1 MKSPIEIFV
10 GQKVKE
16 YREKRNWSL
25 RYLGDCLNVHHSFIN
40 RCEAPKEDVAFNLDH
55 INTLA
60 RIFECKISD
69 LLPVYPLDDK
79 NSF

>member
-10 GQKVKE
+10 GEKVKE
-16 YREKRNWSL
+16 YREQRKWSL
-25 RYLGDCLNVHHSFIN
+25 RYLGDCLNVHHSFID
-40 RCEAPKEDVAFNLDH
+40 RCEDRNEDVAFNLDH

-69 LLPVYPLDDK
+69 LLPTFPLEDK
-79 NSF
+79 IES

>member
-16 YREKRNWSL
+16 YREERKWSL
-25 RYLGDCLNVHHSFIN
+25 RYLGDCLNVHHSFID
-40 RCEAPKEDVAFNLDH
+40 RCEDSNEDDAFNLDH

-60 RIFECKISD
+60 RVFECKISN
-69 LLPVYPLDDK
+69 LLPIYPLDDK
-79 NSF
+79 K

>member
-1 MKSPIEIFV
+1 MKSPIEMFV

-25 RYLGDCLNVHHSFIN
+25 RYLGDCLNVHHSFID
-40 RCEAPKEDVAFNLDH
+40 RCENSNEDVAFNLDH

-79 NSF
+79 K